1 MSKRI
6 IKDRKTQKTIARSRI
21 NHLFSLAEQN
31 ALLNKLNLANRYVDL
46 ARKISMRYL
55 VPVPR
60 EFKRCFCKHC
70 YQYMLPNVTCRI
82 RIHRGKLIIYCN
94 NCKRCNRLPLKNTMK

>member
-1 MSKRI
+1 MRKQN
-6 IKDRKTQKTIARSRI
+6 IKNKKIQKTIAERRI
-21 NHLFSLAEQN
+21 KQLFKLAEQN
-31 ALLNKLNLANRYVDL
+31 ALLNKLNLANRYIDL

-70 YQYMLPNVTCRI
+70 YQYMLPNVTCRV
-82 RIHRGKLIIYCN
+82 RIHRGKIVFYCN
-94 NCKRCNRLPLKNTMK
+94 KCKKISRMPLKNK